1 MTSGGGR
8 TFRWIT
14 LTTDYGLSDGFVAAV
29 HGVLGQRAP
38 GVRVL
43 DVTHLVPPGDIVRGA
58 AVLAQTVVYLPPAVH
73 VAVVDPGVG
82 TPRRG
87 LAIETPNGLLVGPDN
102 GLLISAAAALGGIGR
117 AAELTNDSWLA
128 EAISATFHGR
138 DVFAPVAARLA
149 TGAPLDDAGPVIDAA
164 DLVRLPDPVVVV
176 AEGSVEA
183 EVLLVDR
190 FGNVQLA
197 APANVLAS
205 LPDELTVGGMPATK
219 ASTFAEVPQGQ
230 LVAFGDSAGMLALAI
245 NGGRAVVALS
255 VLPGDVVKITGR

>member
-1 MTSGGGR
+1 MTNGRGR

-43 DVTHLVPPGDIVRGA
+43 DVTHLVPPGDVARGA
-58 AVLAQTVVYLPPAVH
+58 AVLAQTIVHLPLAVH
-73 VAVVDPGVG
+73 VGVVDPGVG
-82 TPRRG
+82 SARRG
-87 LAIETPNGLLVGPDN
+87 VAIETPNGLLVGPDN
-102 GLLISAAAALGGIGR
+102 GLLIGAATALGGIGC
-117 AAELTNDSWLA
+117 AVELTNETWLA

-149 TGAPLDDAGPVIDAA
+149 TGAPLAEAGPAIDPA
-164 DLVRLPDPVVVV
+164 DLVSLPEPVVVV
-176 AEGSVEA
+176 ANGSVEA
-183 EVLLVDR
+183 EVVMVDR

-197 APANVLAS
+197 APAQVLAS
-205 LPDELTVGGMPATK
+205 LPDQLTIGGVHATK
-219 ASTFAEVPQGQ
+219 ASTFADVPEGQ
-230 LVAFGDSAGMLALAI
+230 LVAFADSAGMLALAI

-255 VLPGDVVKITGR
+255 VLPGDVVKIASR